1 MATSGAHVQIIELMQ
16 QFHYTATEARLYLS
30 LLEGSPATGYELAHA
45 PAFPARPFTAHS
57 RNSRV
62 KGW

>member
-30 LLEGSPATGYELAHA
+30 LLEGSP
-45 PAFPARPFTAHS
+45 
-57 RNSRV
+57 RNWLRAGSTLRRSPL
-62 KGW
+62 GHLQHTQETRE